1 MSNITLIDMV
11 RSMLCHSSF
20 SSHFLSEAI
29 ITAKYLL
36 NFVPTKTHN
45 ITPYELWT
53 RRKLNLN
60 SLRVWGSSAHILI
73 SSYTRTKLDNK
84 ILRAILLDIIKIQ
97 KDINF

>member
-1 MSNITLIDMV
+1 MSNRTLIDMV

-20 SSHFLSEAI
+20 SSHFLGE
-29 ITAKYLL
+29 AKYLL

-60 SLRVWGSSAHILI
+60 SVRVWRSFAHILI
-73 SSYTRTKLDNK
+73 SSYTRTKLDSK
-84 ILRAILLDIIKIQ
+84 TIKS
-97 KDINF
+97 NFIG

>member
-1 MSNITLIDMV
+1 MSF
-11 RSMLCHSSF
+11 SF
-20 SSHFLSEAI
+20 SSYFLGEAI

-60 SLRVWGSSAHILI
+60 SVRVWRSFAHILI
-73 SSYTRTKLDNK
+73 SSYTRTKLDSK
-84 ILRAILLDIIKIQ
+84 TIKS
-97 KDINF
+97 NFIG

>member
-1 MSNITLIDMV
+1 MI
-11 RSMLCHSSF
+11 RSMLCHFSF
-20 SSHFLSEAI
+20 SSYFLGKAI

-53 RRKLNLN
+53 KRKLNLN
-60 SLRVWGSSAHILI
+60 SLRVWGSLAHILI
-73 SSYTRTKLDNK
+73 LSHTRTKLDSK
-84 ILRAILLDIIKIQ
+84 MLRAILLDIIKIQ